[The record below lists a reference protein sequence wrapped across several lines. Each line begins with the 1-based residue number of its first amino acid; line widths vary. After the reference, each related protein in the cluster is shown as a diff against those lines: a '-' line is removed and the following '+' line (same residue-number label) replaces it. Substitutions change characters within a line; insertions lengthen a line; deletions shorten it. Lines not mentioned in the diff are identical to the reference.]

1 MHRSHIQRPETIL
14 FVGAGATSMLSMP
27 TTDDQAGI
35 LWHLCDGELTV
46 DRVESAASGSKC
58 FDKFG
63 DVIVDLL
70 KIVDPGEAGTDSCDL
85 VPKLRKRTF
94 PDVGD
99 EDVRTVVY
107 ELRQHYD
114 WSALRLIAKT
124 KKGDGYGEKWGKARE
139 NYLQEVF
146 TLIDACLRES
156 RGFYVYGKDDKQ
168 IFLSVAR
175 LRAARE
181 LLVLL
186 INTMFACAWKHLVES
201 RDGQGRLRG
210 YRKFF
215 DSLAKLMQQEGVAL
229 LNSGV
234 KEGSAEFYKLSY
246 SIVTTNFEPMFL
258 WLVWQGHLHAN
269 KGAEVRVGNPGR
281 MLKLLMNFPTTVG
294 MRKPADAGEDLDAN
308 VWLPCTEAVAQ
319 NVNKTS
325 YLGDRTFRLGMY
337 SPVHGMSTFR
347 HCPVCGRLNLYLG
360 DSWDGNSTTLFPNGL
375 IDKLKFGQQSR
386 TEAEKNAWDRGK
398 YDALSCHFCGSLTR
412 SYDNFMFMQ
421 TQLKCASPSFIK
433 EMTDEALAQIAGAKH
448 IVLLGYSLPLDDAIW
463 GSLFTTMTR
472 RSGNEHVYCSVVL
485 FSKFAPKRWLYGD
498 ELIKFVNDHDV
509 LVAEKEDVRGL
520 KNAIT
525 VFGKENVRAFMAG
538 VPNVF
543 GGGTIEDVKRLMYPY
558 DQAGWNIPEF
568 TTDGVVRKGV
578 KA

>member
-1 MHRSHIQRPETIL
+1 MVAFNIQRPETIL
-14 FVGAGATSMLSMP
+14 FVGAGATSQLSMP

-35 LWHLCDGELTV
+35 LWHLCDGDLTP
-46 DRVESAASGSKC
+46 RSVEDAASGSKC
-58 FDKFG
+58 FDEIG

-70 KIVDPGEAGTDSCDL
+70 KVVDPGENGTDGCDL
-85 VPKLRKRTF
+85 EGELRNRAF
-94 PDVGD
+94 PDIND
-99 EDVRTVVY
+99 EQVRIVVS

-124 KKGDGYGEKWGKARE
+124 KKGDGYGEKDGKARE

-156 RGFYVYGKDDKQ
+156 RGFYVYGKDNEQ

-175 LRAARE
+175 LTAARE

-186 INTMFACAWKHLVES
+186 INTMFACAWKRLAAS
-201 RDGQGRLRG
+201 QDGQGRLRG

-215 DSLAKLMQQEGVAL
+215 DSLAKLMQQEGISL
-229 LNSGV
+229 SNSGV
-234 KEGSAEFYKLSY
+234 KEDAAEFYKLSY
-246 SIVTTNFEPMFL
+246 SIITTNFEPMFL
-258 WLVWQGHLHAN
+258 WFVWQGHLHAN
-269 KGAEVRVGNPGR
+269 KGAEIRVGSPGR

-294 MRKPADAGEDLDAN
+294 MRKPANPGEDLETS

-319 NVNKTS
+319 NVNKTA
-325 YLGDRTFRLGMY
+325 YLGNRTFRLGMY

-360 DSWDGNSTTLFPNGL
+360 DSWDENTTMLFPNGL
-375 IDKLKFGQQSR
+375 IEKLKFGQQPR
-386 TEAEKNAWDRGK
+386 TEAEKSAWGRGE
-398 YDALSCHFCGSLTR
+398 YDALSCQFCGSLTR

-433 EMTDEALAQIAGAKH
+433 EITDEALSQIAGAKH

-463 GSLFTTMTR
+463 GSLFTTMTC
-472 RSGNEHVYCSVVL
+472 RSGTERVYCSVVL
-485 FSKFAPKRWLYGD
+485 FSKLAPKKWLYGD
-498 ELIKFVNDHDV
+498 ELLEFVKKHDV
-509 LVAEKEDVRGL
+509 RVEEKEDVRGL

-525 VFGKENVRAFMAG
+525 VFGKNNVRAYMAG
-538 VPNVF
+538 IPDAF
-543 GGGTIEDVKRLMYPY
+543 GEGTLDDVKKLMYPY
-558 DQAGWNIPEF
+558 DQPGWDIPEF
-568 TTDGVVRKGV
+568 TANGVVRKGR
-578 KA
+578 

>member
-1 MHRSHIQRPETIL
+1 MFHHIQRPETIL
-14 FVGAGATSMLSMP
+14 FVGAGATAQLSMP

-35 LWHLCDGELTV
+35 LWHLCDGELTSK
-46 DRVESAASGSKC
+46 RVEDAASGSKC
-58 FDKFG
+58 FDG
-63 DVIVDLL
+63 SGNVIVDLL
-70 KIVDPGEAGTDSCDL
+70 KVVDPGEGGTDSCDL
-85 VPKLRKRTF
+85 ETGLRVRAF
-94 PDVGD
+94 PGIDA
-99 EDVRTVVY
+99 EQVRAVVS
-107 ELRQHYD
+107 ELRRHYD

-124 KKGDGYGEKWGKARE
+124 KKGDGYDEKDRKARE

-156 RGFYVYGKDDKQ
+156 RGFYVYGKDDKK

-186 INTMFACAWKHLVES
+186 INTMFANAWKRLVES
-201 RDGQGRLRG
+201 SDGQDRLRG

-215 DSLAKLMQQEGVAL
+215 DSLAKLMQQEGVDL
-229 LNSGV
+229 SNSGI
-234 KEGSAEFYKLSY
+234 KEDLVDFYKLSY
-246 SIVTTNFEPMFL
+246 SIITTNFEPMFL
-258 WLVWQGHLHAN
+258 WFVWQGHLHAN

-294 MRKPADAGEDLDAN
+294 MRKPADVGEALDAS

-319 NVNKTS
+319 NVNNTS
-325 YLGDRTFRLGMY
+325 YQGNRTFRLGMY

-360 DSWDGNSTTLFPNGL
+360 DSWDENSTTLFPNGL
-375 IDKLKFGQQSR
+375 IDKLKFGQQPR
-386 TEAEKNAWDRGK
+386 TEAEKNAWARGE
-398 YDALSCHFCGSLTR
+398 YDALSCQFCGSLTR

-463 GSLFTTMTR
+463 GSLFTTMSR
-472 RSGNEHVYCSVVL
+472 RPSYERLYCSVIDYIDGYDD
-485 FSKFAPKRWLYGD
+485 KWYAGD
-498 ELIKFVNDHDV
+498 ALDQFLGEHGSRAI
-509 LVAEKEDVRGL
+509 
-520 KNAIT
+520 KNAVV
-525 VFGKENVRAFMAG
+525 VFGKENVRAYVRG
-538 VPNVF
+538 IPGVF
-543 GGGTIEDVKRLMYPY
+543 GTGTVEDVKRLMYPY
-558 DQAGWNIPEF
+558 DQPGWNIPKF
-568 TTDGVVRKGV
+568 TADGVVRKGV
-578 KA
+578 

>member
-1 MHRSHIQRPETIL
+1 MFRHIQRPETIL
-14 FVGAGATSMLSMP
+14 FVGAGATAQLSMP

-35 LWHLCDGELTV
+35 LWHLCDGELTAKS
-46 DRVESAASGSKC
+46 VEDAASGSKC
-58 FDKFG
+58 FEGFG

-70 KIVDPGEAGTDSCDL
+70 KVVDPGEGGTDSCDL
-85 VPKLRKRTF
+85 ETGLRARAF
-94 PDVGD
+94 PGIDA
-99 EDVRTVVY
+99 EQVRAVVS
-107 ELRQHYD
+107 ELRRHYD

-124 KKGDGYGEKWGKARE
+124 KKGDGYGEKSKKARE

-175 LRAARE
+175 LSAARE

-186 INTMFACAWKHLVES
+186 INTMFASAWKRLVAS
-201 RDGQGRLRG
+201 SDGQDRLRG

-229 LNSGV
+229 TNSGI
-234 KEGSAEFYKLSY
+234 KEDLVDFYKLSY
-246 SIVTTNFEPMFL
+246 SIITTNFEPMFL
-258 WLVWQGHLHAN
+258 WFVWQGHLHAN
-269 KGAEVRVGNPGR
+269 KGVDVRVGNPGR

-294 MRKPADAGEDLDAN
+294 MRKPADAGEGLDAS

-325 YLGDRTFRLGMY
+325 YLGNRTYRLGMY

-360 DSWDGNSTTLFPNGL
+360 DLWDENSTTLFPNGL
-375 IDKLKFGQQSR
+375 IDKLKFGQQPR
-386 TEAEKNAWDRGK
+386 TEAEKNAWARGE
-398 YDALSCHFCGSLTR
+398 YDALSCQFCGSLTR

-463 GSLFTTMTR
+463 GSLFTTMSR
-472 RSGNEHVYCSVVL
+472 RPSGERVYCSVVL
-485 FSKFAPKRWLYGD
+485 FSRLAPKKWLYGD
-498 ELIKFVNDHDV
+498 ELLKFVTDHDV
-509 LVAEKEDVRGL
+509 LVEEKEDVRGL

-525 VFGKENVRAFMAG
+525 VFGKKNVRAYMAG
-538 VPNVF
+538 IPDVF
-543 GGGTIEDVKRLMYPY
+543 GGGTVEDVKQLMYPY
-558 DQAGWNIPEF
+558 DQLGWDIPEF
-568 TTDGVVRKGV
+568 TPNGVMRRGTE
-578 KA
+578 A